1 MSTKK
6 STEISNR
13 HSAEVDIPEEQEIID
28 DLKKLN
34 PEERKEIMARMRIS
48 STHYSGP
55 IPSPDLLKR
64 FEEVCPGS
72 ADRIITMAEKQSEH
86 RRNMETKVVDSQVRD
101 SKRGMIFGFIISVV
115 GIIGGLFLIAMDKG
129 TAGLTLV
136 CGILIGLVALFI
148 YGSESEKDER
158 IKKNKKLQ
166 NTKNDE

>member
-1 MSTKK
+1 MKK
-6 STEISNR
+6 STEISNK
-13 HSAEVDIPEEQEIID
+13 HSAKVDIPEEQEIID

-34 PEERKEIMARMRIS
+34 PEERKEVIARMKFS
-48 STHYSGP
+48 SMHYSGP
-55 IPSPDLLKR
+55 IPSPDLLKG
-64 FEEVCPGS
+64 FEEVCSGS

-86 RRNMETKVVDSQVRD
+86 RRNIENKVVDSQIRD

-129 TAGLTLV
+129 TAGLTLI
-136 CGILIGLVALFI
+136 CGILIGLVTLFI
-148 YGSESEKDER
+148 YGNESEKDER